1 MKKETN
7 RQLRRIEDALIQLTR
22 VVGRLQVRYQ
32 RLAKGESI
40 DDDLDDDTAIRNRSG
55 LSKAFRKAA
64 RKKK

>member
-7 RQLRRIEDALIQLTR
+7 RQLRRIEDALVQLTR

-32 RLAKGESI
+32 RLVNGEKI
-40 DDDLDDDTAIRNRSG
+40 DDDLDDETPIRNRTG
-55 LSKAFRKAA
+55 LSKALKKAA